1 MSNRTPIASLTIAI
15 ALIAAPIA
23 YAQDPPRTAFR
34 IVRDAGCM
42 ICHDVESPE
51 RGAKDFIPNAPVFQD
66 IACRYRSDPD
76 AASRLST
83 IVREGSG
90 PLRRDR
96 HWTGQV
102 AFETMYPNGLSV
114 TAAEARQ
121 IVDWIMTL
129 CPKSAGAD
137 HRNNKRH

>member
-1 MSNRTPIASLTIAI
+1 MSNRMRTAI
-15 ALIAAPIA
+15 PLLAVTLLATVAARA
-23 YAQDPPRTAFR
+23 DDSPRTAFR
-34 IVRDAGCM
+34 TARDGGCI

-51 RGAKDFIPNAPVFQD
+51 GGAKNYLPKAPAFQD

-76 AASRLST
+76 AASRLTS

-102 AFETMYPNGLSV
+102 AFETMYPNDLGM
-114 TAAEARQ
+114 TEAQTRQ
-121 IVDWIMTL
+121 IVDWMLTL
-129 CPKSAGAD
+129 CPKSTSAD
-137 HRNNKRH
+137 DRHAKRR

>member
-1 MSNRTPIASLTIAI
+1 MRIARLTVAVAI
-15 ALIAAPIA
+15 VAAASA
-23 YAQDPPRTAFR
+23 YAQDRPRTAYR
-34 IVRDAGCM
+34 VARDGGCM
-42 ICHDVESPE
+42 TCHDVESPE
-51 RGAKDFIPNAPVFQD
+51 RGVQAVIPTAPAFQD

-76 AASRLST
+76 AASRLSS

-102 AFETMYPNGLSV
+102 AFTTMYPNDLVV
-114 TAAEARQ
+114 TEAEARQ

-129 CPKSAGAD
+129 CPKSGHGDERRA
-137 HRNNKRH
+137 KRG